1 MTIVETM
8 WSLGGIAQWS
18 ELRRIHSQY
27 ALEQSLQRGSIVRT
41 KRRGLYCLP
50 ERLTRGK
57 VRAVGGVVSHI
68 SAAEVWELGVL
79 EPPPSLHITVRRSRH
94 NVDKPDNVE
103 VHYSDLAPDQIH
115 GEVTSVRR
123 TVIDCARTCT
133 FAQALAIADTAI
145 RVGHVTQSELHHAA
159 AAIRGPGA
167 VQVRRVAR
175 FADSRAMSPAESAL
189 RAILIDGG
197 ITGFEPQFR
206 ARRDGRWIATVDL
219 GDSKARVLLEADSF
233 FWHGQRAALERDA
246 RRYNELVAAGYRV
259 LRFTW
264 EHIVGEPDWVLQIV
278 RDVLTR
284 DRPPELR
291 EDQRRTA

>member
-8 WSLGGIAQWS
+8 WSLGGIARWS
-18 ELRRIHSQY
+18 ELRRTHSQH
-27 ALEQSLQRGSIVRT
+27 ALEQSLQSGSILRT

-50 ERLTRGK
+50 ERLKQGK
-57 VRAVGGVVSHI
+57 VRAVGGVISHI

-79 EPPPSLHITVRRSRH
+79 EPP
-94 NVDKPDNVE
+94 
-103 VHYSDLAPDQIH
+103 
-115 GEVTSVRR
+115 
-123 TVIDCARTCT
+123 
-133 FAQALAIADTAI
+133 ADTAI
-145 RVGHVTQSELHHAA
+145 RVGHVKRSELQHAA
-159 AAIRGPGA
+159 AAIRGHGA
-167 VQVRRVAR
+167 VQARRVAR
-175 FADSRAMSPAESAL
+175 FADPRAMSPAESAL

-219 GDSKARVLLEADSF
+219 GDAKARLLLEADSF

-246 RRYNELVAAGYRV
+246 RRYNELVAAGYLV

-278 RDVLTR
+278 RDVLTC

-291 EDQRRTA
+291 EDQCCAA